1 MDFNTLGFYI
11 VLLIF
16 TILYYATKISIKQ
29 LFYWGIFVIVL
40 LLLFGISDT
49 ASLGL
54 LSSIFALLLHFV
66 STDFLF
72 TSFKIEKNEINQY
85 KLSNIKSIVLILIPL
100 IFLSMYIIKPNV
112 ITVPNYYN
120 KKIDFLYKINEPNE
134 VELFYKNDYLKASYI
149 NYSFS
154 KKPYIQV
161 SKFKDSS
168 KQEKEFTR
176 LIKDS
181 DLVAFSGAKEYK
193 VTYVTMGS
201 EKNTVWLEL
210 HSNNNLSNNL
220 SNYLFNFVK
229 AILIS
234 LIRLYIVFLLFTV
247 LFIIFEKNQ
256 HHIYRFICD
265 FCNLDEKIKNIQGEW
280 YQQHIYAWS
289 GNKFYLSGKSFSIRG
304 NKLFFNKQQYN
315 LQIKKNK
322 IFFRHQNKNVE
333 IHFMKESSQI
343 QIGDYIFENKTLIKV
358 KKFDHPRK
366 SKKRVYYRL
375 ENQNNIFK
383 YPKYE
388 HVLYLDILKNKLIE
402 TRTGKKFKVKNKNNQ
417 KYLESQNII
426 IESKDD
432 TLLFYNQNNKCI
444 GSYEKME

>member
-16 TILYYATKISIKQ
+16 TILYYTTKISIKQ

-54 LSSIFALLLHFV
+54 FSSIFALLLHFV

-168 KQEKEFTR
+168 KQEKECTR
-176 LIKDS
+176 
-181 DLVAFSGAKEYK
+181 
-193 VTYVTMGS
+193 
-201 EKNTVWLEL
+201 
-210 HSNNNLSNNL
+210 
-220 SNYLFNFVK
+220 
-229 AILIS
+229 
-234 LIRLYIVFLLFTV
+234 
-247 LFIIFEKNQ
+247 
-256 HHIYRFICD
+256 
-265 FCNLDEKIKNIQGEW
+265 
-280 YQQHIYAWS
+280 
-289 GNKFYLSGKSFSIRG
+289 
-304 NKLFFNKQQYN
+304 
-315 LQIKKNK
+315 
-322 IFFRHQNKNVE
+322 
-333 IHFMKESSQI
+333 
-343 QIGDYIFENKTLIKV
+343 
-358 KKFDHPRK
+358 
-366 SKKRVYYRL
+366 
-375 ENQNNIFK
+375 
-383 YPKYE
+383 
-388 HVLYLDILKNKLIE
+388 
-402 TRTGKKFKVKNKNNQ
+402 
-417 KYLESQNII
+417 
-426 IESKDD
+426 
-432 TLLFYNQNNKCI
+432 
-444 GSYEKME
+444 

>member
-1 MDFNTLGFYI
+1 MDINTLGF
-11 VLLIF
+11 LIGLF
-16 TILYYATKISIKQ
+16 IFVILYRVTKISKKQ
-29 LFYWGIFVIVL
+29 LFYWGTFAIVL

-49 ASLGL
+49 AIWGL

-66 STDFLF
+66 STEFLF

-100 IFLSMYIIKPNV
+100 IFFSMYIIKPNC
-112 ITVPNYYN
+112 IKVPNYYN
-120 KKIDFLYKINEPNE
+120 KEYVYLYKINEPNE

-149 NYSFS
+149 SYGFS

-181 DLVAFSGAKEYK
+181 DLVAFHGAKEFK

-210 HSNNNLSNNL
+210 HSNNDL

-234 LIRLYIVFLLFTV
+234 IIRLYIVFLLFTV
-247 LFIIFEKNQ
+247 LFIFFEKKEQ
-256 HHIYRFICD
+256 QIYRFICD
-265 FCNLDEKIKNIQGEW
+265 FCNFDEKIKNIQGEW
-280 YQQHIYAWS
+280 YEQHIYVWS
-289 GNKFYLSGKSFSIRG
+289 ENKFYLSGKSFSIRG
-304 NKLFFNKQQYN
+304 NKLFFDKQQYN
-315 LQIKKNK
+315 LQLKKNK
-322 IFFRHQNKNVE
+322 ILFRHQNKNIE

-343 QIGDYIFENKTLIKV
+343 QIGGYVFENKELIKV

-383 YPKYE
+383 YPEYE
-388 HVLYLDILKNKLIE
+388 HVLYLDILKNELVE
-402 TRTGKKFKVKNKNNQ
+402 TRTGKKFKVENKNSQ

-426 IESKDD
+426 IESKDG
-432 TLLFYNQNNKCI
+432 TLLFYDQNNKCI